1 LNKGAAVS
9 RAQSE
14 KKIKTKSGRKK
25 PVTLVMHYSM
35 VGETGYSSIESMAWW
50 SWRRSALQVW
60 RLAYIYL
67 GTDPTVSEKD
77 MGERQHHFSWFCSKF
92 KDSLDRML
100 YSWWKERHTMENK
113 PNHGAKTAAE
123 AAMLTAAAPSCW
135 LFCELNV
142 RPCVLSYELLIH
154 SGRFI
159 RVWQYHF

>member
-14 KKIKTKSGRKK
+14 KKIKTKSRRKK

-67 GTDPTVSEKD
+67 GTDSTCKRYGRRGGSVIFLDS
-77 MGERQHHFSWFCSKF
+77 GCSKF

-113 PNHGAKTAAE
+113 PYHVAKTAAA
-123 AAMLTAAAPSCW
+123 AAMLTAPWGW
-135 LFCELNV
+135 LFLWAQRATV
-142 RPCVLSYELLIH
+142 RVPYIP
-154 SGRFI
+154 RAP
-159 RVWQYHF
+159 